1 MYGYNPL
8 AIDQL
13 AQAHITDARRDGRRG
28 RRVRSTRRTA
38 RRGTR
43 SGER

>member
-13 AQAHITDARRDGRRG
+13 AQARLTDVRRDGSAARAGRLRRK
-28 RRVRSTRRTA
+28 A
-38 RRGTR
+38 RRQTR
-43 SGER
+43 FGLG

>member
-13 AQAHITDARRDGRRG
+13 ARAHLTQVRRDGSSA
-28 RRVRSTRRTA
+28 RVA
-38 RRGTR
+38 RRRRKVRRQTR
-43 SGER
+43 LDAD

>member
-13 AQAHITDARRDGRRG
+13 AQAHLTKIRRDGSAARAARRG
-28 RRVRSTRRTA
+28 RKIRRQSRLDA
-38 RRGTR
+38 A
-43 SGER
+43 

>member
-13 AQAHITDARRDGRRG
+13 AQAHLTKIRRDGSAVRVARQRRKV
-28 RRVRSTRRTA
+28 RRQSRLDA
-38 RRGTR
+38 A
-43 SGER
+43 